1 MANINSGDWPIGMN
15 TALKI
20 DFSLPLG
27 LTVFVSG
34 EGSEIKMDLKWAW
47 NVKSEVK
54 VLVAQLCL
62 TLWPHGF

>member
-1 MANINSGDWPIGMN
+1 MANISSGYWRIAVN
-15 TALKI
+15 TALKAG
-20 DFSLPLG
+20 FSSPLLYLG
-27 LTVFVSG
+27 LAVFVSG

-62 TLWPHGF
+62 TL

>member
-1 MANINSGDWPIGMN
+1 MANINSGDRPIGMN

-34 EGSEIKMDLKWAW
+34 EGSEIKMDLK
-47 NVKSEVK
+47 
-54 VLVAQLCL
+54 
-62 TLWPHGF
+62 